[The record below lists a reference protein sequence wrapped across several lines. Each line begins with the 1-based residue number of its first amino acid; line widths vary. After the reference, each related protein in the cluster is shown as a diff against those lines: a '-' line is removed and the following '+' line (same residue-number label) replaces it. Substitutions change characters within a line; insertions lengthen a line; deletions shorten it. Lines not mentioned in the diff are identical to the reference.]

1 ILITFFRNI
10 PMSQYPS
17 VPTSQ
22 YRNILYISIS
32 LYISFPFYFFYLF
45 CLYYYYTLSPF
56 AASCFPLVSS
66 YYCLVLPSLLS
77 TVLYSQIIMDETDHG
92 FNQPSG
98 HSEGSNPKRRNRK
111 KLLIVLIFFLIIL
124 LTAGGLAYYTY
135 STGKKNDDG
144 QKDKSE
150 LTEEISS
157 SGNEPNEV
165 DRVVAEVKTIML
177 LPDETPRVATITNL
191 EEVKKQIFFEKA
203 ALGDK
208 VLIYMQEKIAILYR
222 PSSKMII
229 KVGYVNDQTGQVAG
243 ENISIGE
250 EPTPVPEAVVS
261 TSPVTP
267 AITLKV
273 SPTSSPAPDLSTEY

>member
-1 ILITFFRNI
+1 
-10 PMSQYPS
+10 MSQYPS

-165 DRVVAEVKTIML
+165 DRVVAEVK
-177 LPDETPRVATITNL
+177 
-191 EEVKKQIFFEKA
+191 KQIFFEKA

>member
-1 ILITFFRNI
+1 
-10 PMSQYPS
+10 MSQYPS

-111 KLLIVLIFFLIIL
+111 KLLIVLIFFLLYAFKNLYFIKDDGVIWGIIGGIVPDL
-124 LTAGGLAYYTY
+124 LVALYMLTKSRAL
-135 STGKKNDDG
+135 KWFFNFHRFMHHLFVDRLKNDIPLKVG
-144 QKDKSE
+144 LIMQMIIFAT
-150 LTEEISS
+150 LVVLLH
-157 SGNEPNEV
+157 EV
-165 DRVVAEVKTIML
+165 
-177 LPDETPRVATITNL
+177 
-191 EEVKKQIFFEKA
+191 
-203 ALGDK
+203 ALGGP
-208 VLIYMQEKIAILYR
+208 LL
-222 PSSKMII
+222 
-229 KVGYVNDQTGQVAG
+229 
-243 ENISIGE
+243 
-250 EPTPVPEAVVS
+250 
-261 TSPVTP
+261 
-267 AITLKV
+267 
-273 SPTSSPAPDLSTEY
+273 

>member
-1 ILITFFRNI
+1 MIKI
-10 PMSQYPS
+10 YPS
-17 VPTSQ
+17 ILTDSVEVLQKEAKSIQ
-22 YRNILYISIS
+22 SSKLVNILQIDVVDGIYADNFTLAPVSV
-32 LYISFPFYFFYLF
+32 LDLNLPAKWQLDFHLMVEEPMDYLIEIF
-45 CLYYYYTLSPF
+45 DHPKKGSVRALI
-56 AASCFPLVSS
+56 A
-66 YYCLVLPSLLS
+66 
-77 TVLYSQIIMDETDHG
+77 QIEKMSH
-92 FNQPSG
+92 Q
-98 HSEGSNPKRRNRK
+98 
-111 KLLIVLIFFLIIL
+111 
-124 LTAGGLAYYTY
+124 
-135 STGKKNDDG
+135 
-144 QKDKSE
+144 
-150 LTEEISS
+150 
-157 SGNEPNEV
+157 V
-165 DRVVAEVKTIML
+165 DY
-177 LPDETPRVATITNL
+177 L